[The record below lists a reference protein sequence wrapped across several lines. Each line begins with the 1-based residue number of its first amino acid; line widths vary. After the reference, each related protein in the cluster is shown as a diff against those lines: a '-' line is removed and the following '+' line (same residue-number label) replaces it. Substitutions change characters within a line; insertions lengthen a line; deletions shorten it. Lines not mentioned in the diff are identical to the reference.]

1 MGYAIYQY
9 PQKAYVNRSI
19 PKTKFYDNANITK
32 SVKNAFISQIQ
43 QITWAY
49 KLSPETINLSSTKGL
64 LEIQVL
70 NIQLKTPDLDEK
82 VLLSMDK
89 AISHPIIFQL
99 YFDDKVQVKV
109 AYKRI
114 NESDESKWVVEQ
126 YYSSQW
132 ININDANEAK
142 TSLPVALD
150 LNGLYEQI
158 LKELLPLEA
167 TEGEGIK
174 EQTQRFSL
182 IAQKQKEIDQL
193 HRKIR
198 NEKQFNRK
206 VAMNSELKKLEL
218 ELQVLIPETTEH

>member
-9 PQKAYVNRSI
+9 PQKAYVNRPI
-19 PKTKFYDNANITK
+19 PKTKFYENANITK
-32 SVKNAFISQIQ
+32 SVKDAFISQIQ

-49 KLSPETINLSSTKGL
+49 KLSPETTNLSSTKGL
-64 LEIQVL
+64 LEIQVF
-70 NIQLKTPDLDEK
+70 NIQLKTSELDEQ

-114 NESDESKWVVEQ
+114 NESDESKWVVQQ
-126 YYSSQW
+126 YFSSEW
-132 ININDANEAK
+132 LSTDKANELK
-142 TSLPVALD
+142 TNLPIALD

-158 LKELLPLEA
+158 LKELVPLEA
-167 TEGEGIK
+167 IAGEGIK

-182 IAQKQKEIDQL
+182 IAQKQKEIEQL
-193 HRKIR
+193 ARKIH

-206 VAMNSELKKLEL
+206 VAMNSQLKKLEL
-218 ELQVLIPETTEH
+218 ELQILIPKTTEH

>member
-9 PQKAYVNRSI
+9 PQKAYVNRPI
-19 PKTKFYDNANITK
+19 PKTKFYENANITK
-32 SVKNAFISQIQ
+32 SVKDTFISQIQ

-49 KLSPETINLSSTKGL
+49 KLSPETINLSATRSL
-64 LEIQVL
+64 LEIQVF

-82 VLLSMDK
+82 ILLSMDK

-132 ININDANEAK
+132 INIDEANEVK
-142 TSLPVALD
+142 TSLPLALD

-167 TEGEGIK
+167 TAGEGIK
-174 EQTQRFSL
+174 EQTQRLSF
-182 IAQKQKEIDQL
+182 ITQKQKEITQL
-193 HRKIR
+193 QSKMR

-206 VAMNSELKKLEL
+206 VEMNNQLKV
-218 ELQVLIPETTEH
+218 LQQQLDQLQA

>member
-9 PQKAYVNRSI
+9 PQKAYVNRPI
-19 PKTKFYDNANITK
+19 PKTKFYENANIAK
-32 SVKNAFISQIQ
+32 SVKDAFISQIQ

-64 LEIQVL
+64 LEIQVF

-99 YFDDKVQVKV
+99 YFIDKVQVKV

-126 YYSSQW
+126 YFSSPW
-132 ININDANEAK
+132 LGLDEANVIRAH
-142 TSLPVALD
+142 LPVVLD

-158 LKELLPLEA
+158 LKELVPLAA

-174 EQTQRFSL
+174 EQTERFNL
-182 IAQKQKEIDQL
+182 ITQKQKEIEQL
-193 HRKIR
+193 QRKMH

-206 VAMNSELKKLEL
+206 VLMNSQLKTLEQQ
-218 ELQVLIPETTEH
+218 LQTLIPESTQH